1 MSVFRRAARGAD
13 ESAAGITGS
22 DLESDSDL
30 EAELTSLRNEG
41 APASGSGE
49 ETFGARID
57 AGALLSTD
65 DDDDDGSSDGA
76 ETPVVVRQPSGGL
89 GLGSCGS
96 APGSSAS
103 SADSDSS
110 LMEDARDVLAQR
122 GRRGAT
128 PSPPLQDAPRA
139 AARSGALQPSA
150 PEAAPEAEGRAG
162 MSRVSRVGALADV
175 QSRLAQAQSAA
186 PSMSVS
192 GAGAAPPLRTPATA
206 RGDAGDGGSGSSS
219 SDSLQDE
226 LRKASGSARMRGKGV
241 AASGASSA
249 GASGVRKL
257 LDEKADGFSSSSG
270 SDGFTQS
277 LRQISGGGGGGG
289 GGGES
294 PESSAFGS
302 SPAGGSSAASSGE
315 EEEPSPAISR
325 ADDGE
330 ELTFESL
337 SGPALAA
344 DNAAAADLPLA
355 DGWEETDAGDG
366 RTYFWN
372 VDTDEVTWSRRRA
385 SVEVQE
391 SSRRSSGSASGPPRP
406 PPSLVPQ
413 ASSEAAG
420 LAETSTVG
428 PLPGRGGASVA
439 ARRAGSE
446 LPGALAGGGARSG
459 GGRQARISREAPR
472 VGASLWSVR
481 RRGLVAARRPRS
493 RAPRPLSR
501 ARWARDGSPAGR
513 RRPPRRGCAGT
524 ARRRPPVGV
533 RHPRGRGRRTGVR
546 GDGPRSDLA
555 RRRRRAPAC
564 RRSVRAP
571 PRPPP
576 PTPPATSSSV
586 R

>member
-1 MSVFRRAARGAD
+1 
-13 ESAAGITGS
+13 
-22 DLESDSDL
+22 
-30 EAELTSLRNEG
+30 
-41 APASGSGE
+41 
-49 ETFGARID
+49 
-57 AGALLSTD
+57 
-65 DDDDDGSSDGA
+65 
-76 ETPVVVRQPSGGL
+76 
-89 GLGSCGS
+89 
-96 APGSSAS
+96 
-103 SADSDSS
+103 
-110 LMEDARDVLAQR
+110 
-122 GRRGAT
+122 
-128 PSPPLQDAPRA
+128 
-139 AARSGALQPSA
+139 
-150 PEAAPEAEGRAG
+150 

-175 QSRLAQAQSAA
+175 QSRLAQAQSGA

-192 GAGAAPPLRTPATA
+192 GGGAAPPLQTPATA
-206 RGDAGDGGSGSSS
+206 RGTGEPGSSSS

-226 LRKASGSARMRGKGV
+226 LRKASGSARKRGKGV

-249 GASGVRKL
+249 GASGIRKL

-270 SDGFTQS
+270 SDGFGQS

-344 DNAAAADLPLA
+344 DNAAVADLPLA

-428 PLPGRGGASVA
+428 PLPGAGAAPPSLRDAQGASSRERWQAAAHAAAVVTKPVSLEKRRESARLSGVFAAAVSSLHDAHEAERRASVA
-439 ARRAGSE
+439 SSVGSGR
-446 LPGALAGGGARSG
+446 LSG
-459 GGRQARISREAPR
+459 GTAP
-472 VGASLWSVR
+472 
-481 RRGLVAARRPRS
+481 PT
-493 RAPRPLSR
+493 APGMR
-501 ARWARDGSPAGR
+501 RDGSVGDR
-513 RRPPRRGCAGT
+513 QSGSVILG
-524 ARRRPPVGV
+524 AR
-533 RHPRGRGRRTGVR
+533 RRTGVR
-546 GDGPRSDLA
+546 GDGSRSDLA
-555 RRRRRAPAC
+555 GAPPPRAPVC